1 MSEVDEF
8 LEHYGVK
15 GMKWGVRRAEK
26 AKAAARV
33 RSKDPERFGNRNN
46 RSYQRNVDRHKA
58 IAKGGGTL
66 GSKAMV
72 ALSATGQEWVSNSF
86 SVRGIAEARIDSVK
100 TQKAQI
106 KAGKKRVTDK
116 LYRMQGVDLRE
127 IKV

>member
-46 RSYQRNVDRHKA
+46 RRYQRTVDKHKEVA
-58 IAKGGGTL
+58 RGKGSFGT
-66 GSKAMV
+66 KAMI
-72 ALSATGQEWVSNSF
+72 ALSATGQEWVTNSF
-86 SVRGIAEARIDSVK
+86 SVKEIAGSRVTTLK
-100 TQKAQI
+100 THKAQI
-106 KAGKKRVTDK
+106 SAGKKRVNDK
-116 LYRMQGVDLRE
+116 LYRLQGVDLRE